1 MGELYNPFPRLP
13 KNIRQIGDRDDVV
26 KLYVE
31 DYVNTYLKRLYP
43 TGGQDLRVGILLGST
58 ETYEG
63 VPYIFIDGAL
73 EMEDVTAA
81 GEKVIFSEAAWKKAY
96 QSIEETFPKRTVQG
110 WFICGAPGCILSP
123 LNYWKQHTQYF
134 GGKNQLMYLNSGID
148 GEEAAYITSDD
159 GFYRLKGYSVY
170 YERNQMMQDYMI
182 LRKDVRRVETGGGD
196 RVIRDF
202 RQRMEGR
209 KIEAASRR
217 GTIKTLGMLC
227 SVLSVAVLAGG
238 VVMFNNYQKMREM
251 ETVLVSVLPSGVKG
265 LENYI
270 GREDDDN
277 LVVEQIKG
285 KVYPTEK
292 SAEEAKTGQSVLN
305 SGESVEKTA
314 IPGSETAGEM
324 QPESEARETA
334 GQEPASAQS
343 RAQAEGQTQADGQN
357 GAADLT
363 GAQTDGQA
371 QTGGQAQT
379 DGQAQTGGQAQTD
392 GQAQTGGQAKTD
404 GQASGAKPENGGG
417 SASSQSG
424 GTGSGESGQNGS
436 GGNSTAIKDYPVT
449 NMKPGKTYIIGD
461 GETLYGICFKLY
473 NNLNYLED
481 ICALNNLD
489 DVNKI
494 IAGQELVLPA
504 LEGE

>member
-1 MGELYNPFPRLP
+1 MGEYSGSRAELP
-13 KNIRQIGDRDDVV
+13 KNIRQIGERDEVV
-26 KLYVE
+26 RLYVE
-31 DYVNTYLKRLYP
+31 DYVNTYLKQVYP
-43 TGGQDLRVGILLGST
+43 SGGPGLRVGLLLGNSDPQQ
-58 ETYEG
+58 E
-63 VPYIFIDGAL
+63 VPCLFVDGAL
-73 EMEDVTAA
+73 EMEEVVPS
-81 GEKVIFSEAAWKKAY
+81 GEKIVFSEAAWKKAY
-96 QSIEETFPKRTVQG
+96 QRMEETFPKKTVQG
-110 WFICGAPGCILSP
+110 WFICGAPGCMLSP
-123 LNYWKQHTQYF
+123 LTYWRLHKQYF
-134 GGKNQLMYLNSGID
+134 GGKNQLMYINSGVD
-148 GEEAAYITSDD
+148 GEAAYYVMSED
-159 GFYRLKGYSVY
+159 GFYRLKGYHIY
-170 YERNQMMQDYMI
+170 YEKNQMMQDYMI
-182 LRKDVRRVETGGGD
+182 LRKDVRRVETSGGD

-363 GAQTDGQA
+363 GDQTDGQA
-371 QTGGQAQT
+371 QTGGQAHT
-379 DGQAQTGGQAQTD
+379 DGQAQTGGQAQ
-392 GQAQTGGQAKTD
+392 TD

-424 GTGSGESGQNGS
+424 GTGSEESGQNGS

>member
-1 MGELYNPFPRLP
+1 
-13 KNIRQIGDRDDVV
+13 
-26 KLYVE
+26 
-31 DYVNTYLKRLYP
+31 
-43 TGGQDLRVGILLGST
+43 
-58 ETYEG
+58 
-63 VPYIFIDGAL
+63 
-73 EMEDVTAA
+73 
-81 GEKVIFSEAAWKKAY
+81 
-96 QSIEETFPKRTVQG
+96 
-110 WFICGAPGCILSP
+110 
-123 LNYWKQHTQYF
+123 
-134 GGKNQLMYLNSGID
+134 
-148 GEEAAYITSDD
+148 
-159 GFYRLKGYSVY
+159 
-170 YERNQMMQDYMI
+170 MI

-371 QTGGQAQT
+371 QTGGQAHT
-379 DGQAQTGGQAQTD
+379 DGQAQTGGQAQ
-392 GQAQTGGQAKTD
+392 TD

-424 GTGSGESGQNGS
+424 GTGSEESGQNGS